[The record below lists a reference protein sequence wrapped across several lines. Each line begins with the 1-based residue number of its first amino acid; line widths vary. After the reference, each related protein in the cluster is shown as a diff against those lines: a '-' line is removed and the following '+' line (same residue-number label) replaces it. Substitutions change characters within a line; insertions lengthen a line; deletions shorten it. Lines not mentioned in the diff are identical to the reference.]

1 MIQADYGAAAVLIT
15 LGALIGK
22 CSWTQIF
29 ILVTLEMVFY
39 SLNIAIV
46 KGILKAM
53 DDGGGITVHLFGAYF
68 GVISSFFFNGRRAVR
83 DDERRAM
90 FGYNS
95 STVAMV
101 GTLFMFVYFPSFNS
115 ALLVGSARMRA
126 IINTLLSISAST
138 LVASFISNV
147 HLGKFSF

>member
-101 GTLFMFVYFPSFNS
+101 GTLFMFVYFNS